1 MTLPTPGPEDNSRTA
16 AGTPRPPVRPA
27 TASGS
32 DSGTGTAAAGRKQA
46 ERGAE
51 DKAGRIRGRD
61 RKSEL
66 RQSGGN
72 RTWKSSD
79 DWGVFRAV
87 VVGVGVVIAAI
98 GAYYLITGTAGVAE
112 TSGGAVNASLESQF
126 RFFSAMMV
134 GVGAAFIAIAVKFQW
149 ANMLWLVCLMV
160 FLGGIGRVLSW
171 AFSGT
176 PHFTLIILM
185 VVELAFPP
193 ALLVWHRFIA
203 KTSELRREINRG
215 SAGGTSAA
223 GTGA

>member
-1 MTLPTPGPEDNSRTA
+1 MKIPTPGPEENSRTA

-27 TASGS
+27 AAEASAGPGAGTDAASGKET
-32 DSGTGTAAAGRKQA
+32 DRRGGKLRGRGRKPEPQKGTGTRA
-46 ERGAE
+46 
-51 DKAGRIRGRD
+51 
-61 RKSEL
+61 
-66 RQSGGN
+66 
-72 RTWKSSD
+72 WKSSD

-87 VVGVGVVIAAI
+87 VVAVGVLIAAI
-98 GAYYLITGTAGVAE
+98 GFYYLITGTAGVAE

-134 GVGAAFIAIAVKFQW
+134 GVGAAFVAIAIKFQW

-193 ALLVWHRFIA
+193 ALLVWHRFIV
-203 KTSELRREINRG
+203 KTSELRREINQG
-215 SAGGTSAA
+215 SAGGSAA
-223 GTGA
+223 DEAGA